1 MIKRQT
7 TALREA
13 LAERKL
19 VVAPGCY
26 DGASAKFIEA
36 NGFNAAYLTGFG
48 LQASLFGKP
57 NVGFGT
63 LTEYVAHS
71 HNIASAID
79 IPLIVD
85 AEIGFGGPIN
95 VIRSVREFEQAGVA
109 AIHLEDQIYPWA
121 AAPGIEH
128 NLLSVESMQHKIR
141 AAKYAQQD
149 PDFVLIART
158 DAAHI
163 SFEEA
168 IRRCNAYLEAGADMV
183 MPLMSPVL
191 PYTGSKMTYEE
202 RMDIHRRLIRE
213 IKGPILTHSPHG
225 LDLTLEDAQSL
236 GYAAYAMPQLC
247 MAPAAAAMDAALK
260 ALMQGKLEEHFKDH
274 PPMAVQDFSKIMG
287 LKEFMD
293 LDHRFPSIP

>member
-1 MIKRQT
+1 MAARTLI
-7 TALREA
+7 
-13 LAERKL
+13 
-19 VVAPGCY
+19 VAPGCY

-36 NGFNAAYLTGFG
+36 NAYNAAYLTGFG
-48 LQASLFGKP
+48 LQASLYGKP

-63 LTEYVAHS
+63 LTEYVLHA
-71 HNIASAID
+71 HNIASAIQ

-95 VIRSVREFEQAGVA
+95 VIRTVREFEQAGIA
-109 AIHLEDQIYPWA
+109 AIHIEDQIYPWA

-128 NLLSVESMQHKIR
+128 NLLSIQAMQHKIR

-191 PYTGSKMTYEE
+191 PYTGSKMTYKE
-202 RMDIHRRLIRE
+202 RMDVHRRLLHE

-225 LDLTLEDAQSL
+225 LDLTIEDAQTL

-260 ALMQGKLEEHFKDH
+260 ALNQGQLAEHFAKH
-274 PPMAVQDFSKIMG
+274 PPMPVQDFSKVMG
-287 LKEFMD
+287 LKEYMD
-293 LDHRFPSIP
+293 LDARFPSIP